1 MAGEEETS
9 EKKVMLT
16 IDESEF
22 SLYALEWVLNNL
34 RESISPPSHLVI
46 YNVQPLY
53 NLGYVYAASLGTAC
67 KFPALLLLSNT
78 PELIQSIQVYQ
89 KKISLALLERAKEI
103 CVKAGVTPEL
113 ITEVGEPKEAI
124 CEAVEKLKINLL
136 ILGSR
141 GQGAL
146 QRVFLGSVS
155 NYCVHNAKC
164 PVLVVKKP
172 M

>member
-53 NLGYVYAASLGTAC
+53 NLGYVYAASLA
-67 KFPALLLLSNT
+67 